1 MLSSALSRRALSS
14 HVPDE
19 FRTDW
24 ALAQSEVFS
33 VLLDGFAQW
42 RASGDR
48 SALDRGLKWHLAL
61 SAILLRGRRRG
72 GRRGDVAV
80 ALRFGHWRA
89 GRRDLLVRMWLD
101 DRGRSA
107 EYRRLRVESSS
118 PDPAITIERVLEH
131 IDDGELSL
139 GISAAPSA
147 AQSQTIASRS
157 TVTTIQTQRH
167 TRTTTRRPK
176 PPGRL
181 NSRKK
186 SRRPGADHSPRLTQK
201 RPPPANPTLP
211 PPAPRAPPRACS
223 KAVGEMEARAAD
235 A

>member
-1 MLSSALSRRALSS
+1 MFCTGRSLGVPADPVAAQWTAIDRVDALQCAISPCSQLA

-24 ALAQSEVFS
+24 ARAQSEVFS

-72 GRRGDVAV
+72 GPRGDVAV

-107 EYRRLRVESSS
+107 EYRRLRIESSS

-139 GISAAPSA
+139 AL
-147 AQSQTIASRS
+147 RLL
-157 TVTTIQTQRH
+157 
-167 TRTTTRRPK
+167 RR
-176 PPGRL
+176 
-181 NSRKK
+181 
-186 SRRPGADHSPRLTQK
+186 SPRLLLHGRRSQPSKPNDTPA
-201 RPPPANPTLP
+201 RPRDGQNRPADST
-211 PPAPRAPPRACS
+211 AAR
-223 KAVGEMEARAAD
+223 RAAGPEPTTPRG
-235 A
+235 